1 MKFVLLMACIAI
13 LGFVCLLPA
22 FIRLGM
28 PSSTFIDRFLNLIVI
43 CVPPA
48 LPAAMSCGVAFAIF
62 RLKKQRIFCIS
73 PPRVNLSGRITTFV
87 FDKTGTLTE
96 DGLSVQGFR
105 CVKEDKSGI
114 EFKEFYTDVNDLN
127 PPLARWWETK

>member
-1 MKFVLLMACIAI
+1 MLCIAI
-13 LGFVCLLPA
+13 IGFICVLPS
-22 FIRLGM
+22 FIRMGT
-28 PSSTFIDRFLNLIVI
+28 PSNTFIDRFLNLIVI

-48 LPAAMSCGVAFAIF
+48 LPAAMGVGVAFAIF
-62 RLKKQRIFCIS
+62 RLKNSRIFCIS

-105 CVKEDKSGI
+105 CIKEDKSSIG
-114 EFKEFYTDVNDLN
+114 FRDFCADVNDLN
-127 PPLARWWETK
+127 PPVARWWETK